1 MFYYLS
7 LKKNFL
13 RNNFIILFM
22 NNKNIRV
29 GLEIE
34 LEGKLYQTLEGKL
47 VEKIIAEANYEP
59 EENIWKNIL
68 EGHSFKVT
76 EKMSP
81 KLFELFQS
89 VKRKLNYRKPID
101 FYITNSAELNA
112 FALTRP
118 DENDADIINLNSALV
133 SMFDDDELR
142 FVVGHEIGHLI
153 TRYARVV
160 KLINFVFPEAEK
172 MPIILA
178 HKIEL
183 WQKVSELTADRFGY
197 IASPS
202 VEKCVSG
209 FFKMASGLNTD
220 RIDFDYKA
228 YIADNEKI
236 LEYFSQNRNIF
247 THPVNPLRIKAITLF
262 SESNLYEDFT
272 NEKEFTPDDKLNAE
286 MDKLIAILQTISSS
300 PMDAYRKQ
308 FLASAGLIMASV
320 DKNINEDE
328 YESIL
333 ESLSNY
339 TVFPQEYL
347 NEICHTS
354 TEEVFKSSIINIIQ
368 QNPAER
374 FQLLQYMANIAFSDN
389 SIFNKEINFLF
400 EVGENM
406 LGLSRREIAQILA
419 STVQQG
425 FIPELYR

>member
-1 MFYYLS
+1 M
-7 LKKNFL
+7 KN
-13 RNNFIILFM
+13 ND
-22 NNKNIRV
+22 IRV
-29 GLEIE
+29 DLEIE
-34 LEGKLYQTLEGKL
+34 LESNLFQTLEGKL

-81 KLFELFQS
+81 KLYHIFHD
-89 VKRKLNYRKPID
+89 VKNKLNYKKNID

-112 FALTRP
+112 FALTRS
-118 DENDADIINLNSALV
+118 DDKDTDIININSALI

-160 KLINFVFPEAEK
+160 RLINFIFPDPEK
-172 MPIILA
+172 VPLILA
-178 HKIEL
+178 HRIEL
-183 WQKVSELTADRFGY
+183 WQKVSELTADRFGF
-197 IASPS
+197 IASPK

-209 FFKMASGLNTD
+209 FFKMASGLSTD

-228 YIADNEKI
+228 YLIDNEKI
-236 LEYFSQNRNIF
+236 LEYFTQNRNMF
-247 THPVNPLRIKAITLF
+247 THPVNPLRIKAIKLF
-262 SESNLYEDFT
+262 SESSLYEDFK
-272 NEKEFTPDDKLNAE
+272 NEKEFNTDQVLNAE
-286 MDKLIAILQTISSS
+286 MDKLIDMLQTISTS

-308 FLASAGLIMASV
+308 FLASAGLIMANI
-320 DKNINEDE
+320 DKNINDDE

-339 TVFPQEYL
+339 TVFPHEYL
-347 NEICHTS
+347 SEICNTS
-354 TEEVFKSSIINIIQ
+354 TEEVFKSSITNIIQ

-374 FQLLQYMANIAFSDN
+374 FQLLQYMANIAMSDN

-400 EVGENM
+400 EVGESL
-406 LGLSRREIAQILA
+406 LGLTRREIAQILA
-419 STVQQG
+419 ATLQQG

>member
-1 MFYYLS
+1 
-7 LKKNFL
+7 
-13 RNNFIILFM
+13 M

-59 EENIWKNIL
+59 EENIWKNTL

>member
-1 MFYYLS
+1 M
-7 LKKNFL
+7 KN
-13 RNNFIILFM
+13 ND
-22 NNKNIRV
+22 IRV
-29 GLEIE
+29 DLEIE
-34 LEGKLYQTLEGKL
+34 LESNLFQTLEGKL

-81 KLFELFQS
+81 KLYHIFHD
-89 VKRKLNYRKPID
+89 VKNKLNYKKNID

-112 FALTRP
+112 FALTRS
-118 DENDADIINLNSALV
+118 DDKDTDIININSALI

-160 KLINFVFPEAEK
+160 RLINFIFPDPEK
-172 MPIILA
+172 VPLILA
-178 HKIEL
+178 HRIEL
-183 WQKVSELTADRFGY
+183 WQKVSELTADRFGF
-197 IASPS
+197 IASPN

-209 FFKMASGLNTD
+209 FFKMASGLSTD

-228 YIADNEKI
+228 YLIDNEKI
-236 LEYFSQNRNIF
+236 LDYFTQNRNMF
-247 THPVNPLRIKAITLF
+247 THPVNPLRIKAIKLF
-262 SESNLYEDFT
+262 SESSLYEDFK
-272 NEKEFTPDDKLNAE
+272 NEKEFNTDQVLNAE
-286 MDKLIAILQTISSS
+286 MDKLIAMLQTISTS
-300 PMDAYRKQ
+300 PMDAFRKQ
-308 FLASAGLIMASV
+308 FLASAGLIMANI
-320 DKNINEDE
+320 DKNINDDE

-339 TVFPQEYL
+339 TVFPHEYL
-347 NEICHTS
+347 SEICNTS
-354 TEEVFKSSIINIIQ
+354 TEEVFKSSITNIIQ

-374 FQLLQYMANIAFSDN
+374 FQLLQYMANIAMSDN

-400 EVGENM
+400 EVGESL
-406 LGLSRREIAQILA
+406 LGLTRREIAQILA
-419 STVQQG
+419 ATLQQG

>member
-1 MFYYLS
+1 
-7 LKKNFL
+7 
-13 RNNFIILFM
+13 M

-118 DENDADIINLNSALV
+118 DENDADIININSALV

>member
-1 MFYYLS
+1 M
-7 LKKNFL
+7 KN
-13 RNNFIILFM
+13 ND
-22 NNKNIRV
+22 IRV
-29 GLEIE
+29 DLEIE
-34 LEGKLYQTLEGKL
+34 LESNLFQTLEGKL

-81 KLFELFQS
+81 KLYHIFHD
-89 VKRKLNYRKPID
+89 VKNKLNYKKNID

-112 FALTRP
+112 FALTRS
-118 DENDADIINLNSALV
+118 DDKDTDIININSALI

-160 KLINFVFPEAEK
+160 RLINFIFPDPEK
-172 MPIILA
+172 VPLILA
-178 HKIEL
+178 HRIEL
-183 WQKVSELTADRFGY
+183 WQKVSELTADRFGF
-197 IASPS
+197 IASPN

-209 FFKMASGLNTD
+209 FFKMASGLSTD

-228 YIADNEKI
+228 YLIDNEKI
-236 LEYFSQNRNIF
+236 LDYFTQNRNMF
-247 THPVNPLRIKAITLF
+247 THPVNPLRIKAIKLF
-262 SESNLYEDFT
+262 SESSLYGDFK
-272 NEKEFTPDDKLNAE
+272 NDKEFNTDQVLNAE
-286 MDKLIAILQTISSS
+286 MDKLIDMLQTISTS
-300 PMDAYRKQ
+300 PMDAFRKQ
-308 FLASAGLIMASV
+308 FLASAGLIMANI
-320 DKNINEDE
+320 DKNINDDE

-339 TVFPQEYL
+339 TVFPHEYL
-347 NEICHTS
+347 SEICNTS
-354 TEEVFKSSIINIIQ
+354 TEEVFKSSITNIIQ

-374 FQLLQYMANIAFSDN
+374 FQLLQYMANIAMSDN

-400 EVGENM
+400 EVGESL
-406 LGLSRREIAQILA
+406 LGLTRREIAQILA
-419 STVQQG
+419 ATLQQG

>member
-1 MFYYLS
+1 
-7 LKKNFL
+7 
-13 RNNFIILFM
+13 M

-160 KLINFVFPEAEK
+160 KLINFIFPEAEK

>member
-1 MFYYLS
+1 M
-7 LKKNFL
+7 KN
-13 RNNFIILFM
+13 ND
-22 NNKNIRV
+22 IRV
-29 GLEIE
+29 DLEIE
-34 LEGKLYQTLEGKL
+34 LESNLFQTLEGKL

-81 KLFELFQS
+81 KLYHIFHD
-89 VKRKLNYRKPID
+89 VKNKLNYKKNID

-112 FALTRP
+112 FALTRS
-118 DENDADIINLNSALV
+118 DDKDTDIININSALI

-160 KLINFVFPEAEK
+160 RLINFIFPDPEK
-172 MPIILA
+172 VPLILA
-178 HKIEL
+178 HRIEL
-183 WQKVSELTADRFGY
+183 WQKVSELTADRFGF
-197 IASPS
+197 IASPK

-209 FFKMASGLNTD
+209 FFKMASGLSTD

-228 YIADNEKI
+228 YLIDNEKI
-236 LEYFSQNRNIF
+236 LDYFTQNRNMF
-247 THPVNPLRIKAITLF
+247 THPVNPLRIKAIKLF
-262 SESNLYEDFT
+262 SESSLYGDFK
-272 NEKEFTPDDKLNAE
+272 NDKEVNTDQVLNAE
-286 MDKLIAILQTISSS
+286 MDKLIAMLQTISTS
-300 PMDAYRKQ
+300 PMDAFRKQ
-308 FLASAGLIMASV
+308 FLASAGLIMANI
-320 DKNINEDE
+320 DKNINDDE

-339 TVFPQEYL
+339 TVFPHEYL
-347 NEICHTS
+347 SEICNTS
-354 TEEVFKSSIINIIQ
+354 TEEVFKSSITNIIQ

-374 FQLLQYMANIAFSDN
+374 FQLLQYMANIAMSDN

-400 EVGENM
+400 EVGESL
-406 LGLSRREIAQILA
+406 LGLTRREIAQILA
-419 STVQQG
+419 ATLQQG

>member
-1 MFYYLS
+1 M
-7 LKKNFL
+7 KN
-13 RNNFIILFM
+13 ND
-22 NNKNIRV
+22 IRV
-29 GLEIE
+29 DLEIE
-34 LEGKLYQTLEGKL
+34 LESNLFQTLEGKL

-81 KLFELFQS
+81 KLYHIFHD
-89 VKRKLNYRKPID
+89 VKNKLNYKKNID

-112 FALTRP
+112 FALTRS
-118 DENDADIINLNSALV
+118 DDKDTDIININSALI

-160 KLINFVFPEAEK
+160 RLINFIFPDPEK
-172 MPIILA
+172 VPLILA
-178 HKIEL
+178 HRIEL
-183 WQKVSELTADRFGY
+183 WQKVSELTADRFGF
-197 IASPS
+197 IASPK

-209 FFKMASGLNTD
+209 FFKMASGLSTD

-228 YIADNEKI
+228 YLIDNEKI
-236 LEYFSQNRNIF
+236 LDYFTQNRNMF
-247 THPVNPLRIKAITLF
+247 THPVNPLRIKAIKLF
-262 SESNLYEDFT
+262 SESSLYEDFK
-272 NEKEFTPDDKLNAE
+272 NEKEFNTDQVLNAE
-286 MDKLIAILQTISSS
+286 MDKLIAMLQTISTS
-300 PMDAYRKQ
+300 PMDAFRKQ
-308 FLASAGLIMASV
+308 FLASAGLIMANI
-320 DKNINEDE
+320 DKNINDDE

-339 TVFPQEYL
+339 TVFPHEYL
-347 NEICHTS
+347 SEICNTS
-354 TEEVFKSSIINIIQ
+354 TEEVFKSSISNIIQ

-374 FQLLQYMANIAFSDN
+374 FQLLQYMANIAMSDN

-400 EVGENM
+400 EVGESL
-406 LGLSRREIAQILA
+406 LGLTRREIAQILA
-419 STVQQG
+419 ATLQQG

>member
-1 MFYYLS
+1 M
-7 LKKNFL
+7 
-13 RNNFIILFM
+13 
-22 NNKNIRV
+22 
-29 GLEIE
+29 
-34 LEGKLYQTLEGKL
+34 
-47 VEKIIAEANYEP
+47 EKIIAEANYEP

>member
-1 MFYYLS
+1 M
-7 LKKNFL
+7 KN
-13 RNNFIILFM
+13 ND
-22 NNKNIRV
+22 IRV
-29 GLEIE
+29 DLEIE
-34 LEGKLYQTLEGKL
+34 LESNLFQTLEGKL

-81 KLFELFQS
+81 KLYHIFHD
-89 VKRKLNYRKPID
+89 VKNKLNYKKNID

-112 FALTRP
+112 FALTRS
-118 DENDADIINLNSALV
+118 DDKDTDIININSALI

-160 KLINFVFPEAEK
+160 RLINFIFPDPEK
-172 MPIILA
+172 VPLILA
-178 HKIEL
+178 HRIEL
-183 WQKVSELTADRFGY
+183 WQKVSELTADRFGF
-197 IASPS
+197 IASPN

-209 FFKMASGLNTD
+209 FFKMASGLSTD

-228 YIADNEKI
+228 YLIDNEKI
-236 LEYFSQNRNIF
+236 LDYFTQNRNMF
-247 THPVNPLRIKAITLF
+247 THPVNPLRIKAIKLF
-262 SESNLYEDFT
+262 SESSLYGDFK
-272 NEKEFTPDDKLNAE
+272 NDKEFNTDQVLNAE
-286 MDKLIAILQTISSS
+286 MDKLIAMLQTISTS
-300 PMDAYRKQ
+300 PMDAFRKQ
-308 FLASAGLIMASV
+308 FLASAGLIMANI
-320 DKNINEDE
+320 DKNINDDE

-339 TVFPQEYL
+339 TVFPHEYL
-347 NEICHTS
+347 SEICNTS
-354 TEEVFKSSIINIIQ
+354 TEEVFKSSISNIIQ

-374 FQLLQYMANIAFSDN
+374 FQLLQYMANIAMSDN

-400 EVGENM
+400 EVGESL
-406 LGLSRREIAQILA
+406 LGLTRREIAQILA
-419 STVQQG
+419 ATLQQG

>member
-1 MFYYLS
+1 M
-7 LKKNFL
+7 KN
-13 RNNFIILFM
+13 ND
-22 NNKNIRV
+22 IRV
-29 GLEIE
+29 DLEIE
-34 LEGKLYQTLEGKL
+34 LESNLFQTLEGKL

-81 KLFELFQS
+81 KLFHIFHD
-89 VKRKLNYRKPID
+89 VKNKLNYKKNID

-112 FALTRP
+112 FALTRS
-118 DENDADIINLNSALV
+118 DDKDTDIININSALI

-160 KLINFVFPEAEK
+160 RLINFIFPDPEK
-172 MPIILA
+172 VPLILA
-178 HKIEL
+178 HRIEL
-183 WQKVSELTADRFGY
+183 WQKVSELTADRFGF
-197 IASPS
+197 IASPK

-209 FFKMASGLNTD
+209 FFKMASGLSTD

-228 YIADNEKI
+228 YLIDNEKI
-236 LEYFSQNRNIF
+236 LEYFTQNRNMF
-247 THPVNPLRIKAITLF
+247 THPVNPLRIKAIKLF
-262 SESNLYEDFT
+262 SESSLYEDFK
-272 NEKEFTPDDKLNAE
+272 NEKEFNTDQVLNAE
-286 MDKLIAILQTISSS
+286 MDKLIAMLQTISTS
-300 PMDAYRKQ
+300 PMDAFRKQ
-308 FLASAGLIMASV
+308 FLASAGLIMANI
-320 DKNINEDE
+320 DKNINDDE

-339 TVFPQEYL
+339 TVFPHEYL
-347 NEICHTS
+347 SEICNTS
-354 TEEVFKSSIINIIQ
+354 TEEVFKSSITNIIQ

-374 FQLLQYMANIAFSDN
+374 FQLLQYMANIAMSDN

-400 EVGENM
+400 EVGESL
-406 LGLSRREIAQILA
+406 LGLTRREIAQILA
-419 STVQQG
+419 ATLQQG

>member
-1 MFYYLS
+1 M
-7 LKKNFL
+7 KN
-13 RNNFIILFM
+13 ND
-22 NNKNIRV
+22 IRV
-29 GLEIE
+29 DLEIE
-34 LEGKLYQTLEGKL
+34 LESNLFQTLEGKL

-81 KLFELFQS
+81 KLYHIFHD
-89 VKRKLNYRKPID
+89 VKNKLNYKKNID

-112 FALTRP
+112 FALTRS
-118 DENDADIINLNSALV
+118 DDKDTDIININSALI

-160 KLINFVFPEAEK
+160 RLINFIFPDPEK
-172 MPIILA
+172 VPLILA
-178 HKIEL
+178 HRIEL
-183 WQKVSELTADRFGY
+183 WQKVSELTADRFGF
-197 IASPS
+197 IASPK

-209 FFKMASGLNTD
+209 FFKMASGLSTD

-228 YIADNEKI
+228 YLIDNEKI
-236 LEYFSQNRNIF
+236 LEYFTQNRNMF
-247 THPVNPLRIKAITLF
+247 THPVNPLRIKAIKLF
-262 SESNLYEDFT
+262 SESSLYGDFK
-272 NEKEFTPDDKLNAE
+272 NDKEFNTDQVLNAE
-286 MDKLIAILQTISSS
+286 MDKLIAMLQTISTS
-300 PMDAYRKQ
+300 PMDAFRKQ
-308 FLASAGLIMASV
+308 FLASAGLIMANI
-320 DKNINEDE
+320 DKNINDDE

-339 TVFPQEYL
+339 TVFPHEYL
-347 NEICHTS
+347 SEICNTS
-354 TEEVFKSSIINIIQ
+354 TEEVFKSSITNIIQ

-374 FQLLQYMANIAFSDN
+374 FQLLQYMANIAMSDN

-400 EVGENM
+400 EVGESL
-406 LGLSRREIAQILA
+406 LGLTRREIAQILA
-419 STVQQG
+419 ATLQQG

>member
-1 MFYYLS
+1 
-7 LKKNFL
+7 
-13 RNNFIILFM
+13 M

-76 EKMSP
+76 DKMSP

>member
-1 MFYYLS
+1 
-7 LKKNFL
+7 
-13 RNNFIILFM
+13 M

-68 EGHSFKVT
+68 EDHSFKVT

-160 KLINFVFPEAEK
+160 KLINFIFPEAEK

>member
-1 MFYYLS
+1 M
-7 LKKNFL
+7 KN
-13 RNNFIILFM
+13 ND
-22 NNKNIRV
+22 IRV
-29 GLEIE
+29 DLEIE
-34 LEGKLYQTLEGKL
+34 LESNLFQTLEGKL

-81 KLFELFQS
+81 KLYHIFHD
-89 VKRKLNYRKPID
+89 VKNKLNYKKNID

-112 FALTRP
+112 FALTRS
-118 DENDADIINLNSALV
+118 DDKDTDIININSALI

-160 KLINFVFPEAEK
+160 RLINFIFPDPEK
-172 MPIILA
+172 VPLILA
-178 HKIEL
+178 HRIEL
-183 WQKVSELTADRFGY
+183 WQKVSELTADRFGF
-197 IASPS
+197 IASPN

-209 FFKMASGLNTD
+209 FFKMASGLSTD

-228 YIADNEKI
+228 YLIDNEKI
-236 LEYFSQNRNIF
+236 LEYFTQNRNMF
-247 THPVNPLRIKAITLF
+247 THPVNPLRIKAIKLF
-262 SESNLYEDFT
+262 SESSLYEDFK
-272 NEKEFTPDDKLNAE
+272 NEKEFNTDQVLNAE
-286 MDKLIAILQTISSS
+286 MDKLIDMLQTISTS
-300 PMDAYRKQ
+300 PMDAFRKQ
-308 FLASAGLIMASV
+308 FLASAGLIMANI
-320 DKNINEDE
+320 DKNINDDE

-339 TVFPQEYL
+339 TVFPHEYL
-347 NEICHTS
+347 SEICNTS
-354 TEEVFKSSIINIIQ
+354 TEEVFKSSITNIIQ

-374 FQLLQYMANIAFSDN
+374 FQLLQYMANIAMSDN

-400 EVGENM
+400 EVGESL
-406 LGLSRREIAQILA
+406 LGLTRREIAQILA
-419 STVQQG
+419 ATLQQG

>member
-1 MFYYLS
+1 
-7 LKKNFL
+7 
-13 RNNFIILFM
+13 M

-76 EKMSP
+76 EKMSS

-160 KLINFVFPEAEK
+160 KLINFIFPEAEK

>member
-1 MFYYLS
+1 M
-7 LKKNFL
+7 KN
-13 RNNFIILFM
+13 ND
-22 NNKNIRV
+22 IRV
-29 GLEIE
+29 DLEIE
-34 LEGKLYQTLEGKL
+34 LESNLFQTLEGKL

-81 KLFELFQS
+81 KLFHIFHD
-89 VKRKLNYRKPID
+89 VKNKLNYKKNID

-112 FALTRP
+112 FALTRS
-118 DENDADIINLNSALV
+118 DDKDTDIININSALI

-160 KLINFVFPEAEK
+160 RLINFIFPDPEK
-172 MPIILA
+172 VPLILA
-178 HKIEL
+178 HRIEL
-183 WQKVSELTADRFGY
+183 WQKVSELTADRFGF
-197 IASPS
+197 IASPN

-209 FFKMASGLNTD
+209 FFKMASGLSTD

-228 YIADNEKI
+228 YLIDNEKI
-236 LEYFSQNRNIF
+236 LDYFTQNRNMF
-247 THPVNPLRIKAITLF
+247 THPVNPLRIKAIKLF
-262 SESNLYEDFT
+262 SESSLYEDFK
-272 NEKEFTPDDKLNAE
+272 NEKEFNTDQVLNAE
-286 MDKLIAILQTISSS
+286 MDKLIDMLQTISTS
-300 PMDAYRKQ
+300 PMDAFRKQ
-308 FLASAGLIMASV
+308 FLASAGLIMANI
-320 DKNINEDE
+320 DKNINDDE

-339 TVFPQEYL
+339 TVFPHEYL
-347 NEICHTS
+347 SEICNTS
-354 TEEVFKSSIINIIQ
+354 TEEVFKSSISNIIQ

-374 FQLLQYMANIAFSDN
+374 FQLLQYMANIAMSDN

-400 EVGENM
+400 EVGESL
-406 LGLSRREIAQILA
+406 LGLTRREIAQILA
-419 STVQQG
+419 ATLQQG

>member
-1 MFYYLS
+1 
-7 LKKNFL
+7 
-13 RNNFIILFM
+13 M
-22 NNKNIRV
+22 NNKNLRV

-118 DENDADIINLNSALV
+118 DENDADIININSALV

>member
-1 MFYYLS
+1 M
-7 LKKNFL
+7 KN
-13 RNNFIILFM
+13 ND
-22 NNKNIRV
+22 IRV
-29 GLEIE
+29 DLEIE
-34 LEGKLYQTLEGKL
+34 LESNLFQTLEGKL

-81 KLFELFQS
+81 KLYHIFHD
-89 VKRKLNYRKPID
+89 VKNKLNYKKNID

-112 FALTRP
+112 FALTRS
-118 DENDADIINLNSALV
+118 DDKDTDIININSALI

-160 KLINFVFPEAEK
+160 RLINFIFPDPEK
-172 MPIILA
+172 VPLILA
-178 HKIEL
+178 HRIEL
-183 WQKVSELTADRFGY
+183 WQKVSELTADRFGF
-197 IASPS
+197 IASPN

-209 FFKMASGLNTD
+209 FFKMASGLSTD

-228 YIADNEKI
+228 YLIDNEKI
-236 LEYFSQNRNIF
+236 LEYFTQNRNMF
-247 THPVNPLRIKAITLF
+247 THPVNPLRIKAIKLF
-262 SESNLYEDFT
+262 SESSLYEDFK
-272 NEKEFTPDDKLNAE
+272 NEKEFNTDQVLNAE
-286 MDKLIAILQTISSS
+286 MDKLIDMLQTISTS
-300 PMDAYRKQ
+300 PMDAFRKQ
-308 FLASAGLIMASV
+308 FLASAGLIMANI
-320 DKNINEDE
+320 DKNINDDE

-339 TVFPQEYL
+339 TVFPHEYL
-347 NEICHTS
+347 SEICNTS
-354 TEEVFKSSIINIIQ
+354 TEEVFKSSISNIIQ

-374 FQLLQYMANIAFSDN
+374 FQLLQYMANIAMSDN

-400 EVGENM
+400 EVGESL
-406 LGLSRREIAQILA
+406 LGLTRREIAQILA
-419 STVQQG
+419 ATLQQG

>member
-1 MFYYLS
+1 M
-7 LKKNFL
+7 KN
-13 RNNFIILFM
+13 ND
-22 NNKNIRV
+22 IRV
-29 GLEIE
+29 DLEIE
-34 LEGKLYQTLEGKL
+34 LESNLFQTLEGKL

-81 KLFELFQS
+81 KLYHIFHD
-89 VKRKLNYRKPID
+89 VKNKLNYKKNID

-112 FALTRP
+112 FALTRS
-118 DENDADIINLNSALV
+118 DDKDTDIININSALI

-160 KLINFVFPEAEK
+160 RLINFIFPDPEK
-172 MPIILA
+172 VPLILA
-178 HKIEL
+178 HRIEL
-183 WQKVSELTADRFGY
+183 WQKVSELTADRFGF
-197 IASPS
+197 IASPN

-209 FFKMASGLNTD
+209 FFKMASGLSTD

-228 YIADNEKI
+228 YLIDNEKI
-236 LEYFSQNRNIF
+236 LEYFTQNRNMF
-247 THPVNPLRIKAITLF
+247 THPVNPLRIKAIKLF
-262 SESNLYEDFT
+262 SESSLYGDFK
-272 NEKEFTPDDKLNAE
+272 NDKEFNTDQVLNAE
-286 MDKLIAILQTISSS
+286 MDKLIAMLQTISTS
-300 PMDAYRKQ
+300 PMDAFRKQ
-308 FLASAGLIMASV
+308 FLASAGLIMANI
-320 DKNINEDE
+320 DKNINDDE

-339 TVFPQEYL
+339 TVFPHEYL
-347 NEICHTS
+347 SEICNTS
-354 TEEVFKSSIINIIQ
+354 TEEVFKSSISNIIQ

-374 FQLLQYMANIAFSDN
+374 FQLLQYMANIAMSDN

-400 EVGENM
+400 EVGESL
-406 LGLSRREIAQILA
+406 LGLTRREIAQILA
-419 STVQQG
+419 ATLQQG

>member
-1 MFYYLS
+1 M
-7 LKKNFL
+7 KN
-13 RNNFIILFM
+13 ND
-22 NNKNIRV
+22 IRV
-29 GLEIE
+29 DLEIE
-34 LEGKLYQTLEGKL
+34 LESNLFQTLEGKL

-81 KLFELFQS
+81 KLYHIFHD
-89 VKRKLNYRKPID
+89 VKNKLNYKKNID

-112 FALTRP
+112 FALTRS
-118 DENDADIINLNSALV
+118 DDKDTDIININSALI

-160 KLINFVFPEAEK
+160 RLINFIFPDPEK
-172 MPIILA
+172 VPLILA
-178 HKIEL
+178 HRIEL
-183 WQKVSELTADRFGY
+183 WQKVSELTADRFGF
-197 IASPS
+197 IASPN

-209 FFKMASGLNTD
+209 FFKMASGLSTD

-228 YIADNEKI
+228 YLIDNEKI
-236 LEYFSQNRNIF
+236 LDYFTQNRNMF
-247 THPVNPLRIKAITLF
+247 THPVNPLRIKAIKLF
-262 SESNLYEDFT
+262 SESSLYEDFK
-272 NEKEFTPDDKLNAE
+272 NEKEFNTDQVLNAE
-286 MDKLIAILQTISSS
+286 MDKLIDMLQTISTS
-300 PMDAYRKQ
+300 PMDAFRKQ
-308 FLASAGLIMASV
+308 FLASAGLIMANI
-320 DKNINEDE
+320 DKNINDDE

-339 TVFPQEYL
+339 TVFPHEYL
-347 NEICHTS
+347 SEICNTS
-354 TEEVFKSSIINIIQ
+354 TEEVFKSSITNIIQ

-374 FQLLQYMANIAFSDN
+374 FQLLQYMANIAMSDN

-400 EVGENM
+400 EVGESL
-406 LGLSRREIAQILA
+406 LGLTRREIAQILA
-419 STVQQG
+419 ATLQQG

>member
-1 MFYYLS
+1 
-7 LKKNFL
+7 
-13 RNNFIILFM
+13 M

-133 SMFDDDELR
+133 SMYDDDELR

>member
-1 MFYYLS
+1 M
-7 LKKNFL
+7 KN
-13 RNNFIILFM
+13 ND
-22 NNKNIRV
+22 IRV
-29 GLEIE
+29 DLEIE
-34 LEGKLYQTLEGKL
+34 LESNLFQTLEGKL

-81 KLFELFQS
+81 KLYHIFHD
-89 VKRKLNYRKPID
+89 VKNKLNYKKNID

-112 FALTRP
+112 FALTRS
-118 DENDADIINLNSALV
+118 DDKDTDIININSALI

-160 KLINFVFPEAEK
+160 RLINFIFPDPEK
-172 MPIILA
+172 VPLILA
-178 HKIEL
+178 HRIEL
-183 WQKVSELTADRFGY
+183 WQKVSELTADRFGF
-197 IASPS
+197 IASPN

-209 FFKMASGLNTD
+209 FFKMASGLSTD

-228 YIADNEKI
+228 YLIDNEKI
-236 LEYFSQNRNIF
+236 LEYFTQNRNMF
-247 THPVNPLRIKAITLF
+247 THPVNPLRIKAIKLF
-262 SESNLYEDFT
+262 SESSLYEDFK
-272 NEKEFTPDDKLNAE
+272 NEKEFNTDQVLNAE
-286 MDKLIAILQTISSS
+286 MDKLIAMLQTISTS
-300 PMDAYRKQ
+300 PMDAFRKQ
-308 FLASAGLIMASV
+308 FLASAGLIMANI
-320 DKNINEDE
+320 DKNINDDE

-339 TVFPQEYL
+339 TVFPHEYL
-347 NEICHTS
+347 SEICNTS
-354 TEEVFKSSIINIIQ
+354 TEEVFKSSITNIIQ

-374 FQLLQYMANIAFSDN
+374 FQLLQYMANIAMSDN

-400 EVGENM
+400 EVGESL
-406 LGLSRREIAQILA
+406 LGLTRREIAQILA
-419 STVQQG
+419 ATLQQG

>member
-1 MFYYLS
+1 M
-7 LKKNFL
+7 KN
-13 RNNFIILFM
+13 ND
-22 NNKNIRV
+22 IRV
-29 GLEIE
+29 DLEIE
-34 LEGKLYQTLEGKL
+34 LESNLFQTLEGKL

-81 KLFELFQS
+81 KLYHIFHD
-89 VKRKLNYRKPID
+89 VKNKLNYKKNID

-112 FALTRP
+112 FALTRS
-118 DENDADIINLNSALV
+118 DDKDTDIININSALI

-160 KLINFVFPEAEK
+160 RLINFIFPDPEK
-172 MPIILA
+172 VPLILA
-178 HKIEL
+178 HRIEL
-183 WQKVSELTADRFGY
+183 WQKVSELTADRFGF
-197 IASPS
+197 IASPN

-209 FFKMASGLNTD
+209 FFKMASGLSTD

-228 YIADNEKI
+228 YLIDNEKI
-236 LEYFSQNRNIF
+236 LEYFTQNRNMF
-247 THPVNPLRIKAITLF
+247 THPVNPLRIKAIKLF
-262 SESNLYEDFT
+262 SESSLYGDFK
-272 NEKEFTPDDKLNAE
+272 NDKEFNTDQVLNAE
-286 MDKLIAILQTISSS
+286 MDKLIDMLQTISTS
-300 PMDAYRKQ
+300 PMDAFRKQ
-308 FLASAGLIMASV
+308 FLASAGLIMANI
-320 DKNINEDE
+320 DKNINDDE

-339 TVFPQEYL
+339 TVFPHEYL
-347 NEICHTS
+347 SEICNTS
-354 TEEVFKSSIINIIQ
+354 TEEVFKSSISNIIQ

-374 FQLLQYMANIAFSDN
+374 FQLLQYMANIAMSDN

-400 EVGENM
+400 EVGESL
-406 LGLSRREIAQILA
+406 LGLTRREIAQILA
-419 STVQQG
+419 ATLQQG

>member
-1 MFYYLS
+1 
-7 LKKNFL
+7 
-13 RNNFIILFM
+13 M

-247 THPVNPLRIKAITLF
+247 THPVNSLRIKAITLF